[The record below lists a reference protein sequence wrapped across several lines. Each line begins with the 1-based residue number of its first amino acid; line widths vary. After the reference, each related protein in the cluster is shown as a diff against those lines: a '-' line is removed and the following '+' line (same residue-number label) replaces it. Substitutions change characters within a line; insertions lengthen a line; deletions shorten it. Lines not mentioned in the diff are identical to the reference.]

1 MFRWMLMIAVPMIA
15 VIISNNRTLELKD
28 HQEPGDRFFWLC
40 ACVYL
45 LWFAGL
51 RMRYNDTTT
60 YLNTFSNN
68 TVTPDLLTFLRTTSF
83 DIGEYWGYA
92 FVKSLLK
99 TIGMD
104 NHLILFTFTAF
115 YLSTYLWFIRKY
127 AEDFLPMAMFLFLC
141 DGYMMLLAALKQV
154 TATACALIAIDKLL
168 KNKKAW
174 YVIWMII
181 ALTFHPYVLVLFV
194 VPFLIDAKPWTWRT
208 WVMILSMAVLG
219 FGMQYTANLLARFN
233 DVYDVESLLD
243 HTMNPM
249 RFVVSLVPLGIS
261 FLFREE
267 LFDDSSRAIN
277 LFAHLS
283 ICRTMFYFW
292 ALFGNPIVFARVA
305 NYFDFSNAIFLS
317 WAINKLCNDEKNSLN
332 GIFLKVGMYFGFLF
346 FSFRNTVLGF
356 QFVRQTEHI
365 SLQHFF
371 SSISK
376 WLGI

>member
-1 MFRWMLMIAVPMIA
+1 
-15 VIISNNRTLELKD
+15 
-28 HQEPGDRFFWLC
+28 
-40 ACVYL
+40 
-45 LWFAGL
+45 
-51 RMRYNDTTT
+51 
-60 YLNTFSNN
+60 
-68 TVTPDLLTFLRTTSF
+68 
-83 DIGEYWGYA
+83 
-92 FVKSLLK
+92 
-99 TIGMD
+99 
-104 NHLILFTFTAF
+104 
-115 YLSTYLWFIRKY
+115 
-127 AEDFLPMAMFLFLC
+127 
-141 DGYMMLLAALKQV
+141 
-154 TATACALIAIDKLL
+154 
-168 KNKKAW
+168 
-174 YVIWMII
+174 MII

-365 SLQHFF
+365 SLQHFV